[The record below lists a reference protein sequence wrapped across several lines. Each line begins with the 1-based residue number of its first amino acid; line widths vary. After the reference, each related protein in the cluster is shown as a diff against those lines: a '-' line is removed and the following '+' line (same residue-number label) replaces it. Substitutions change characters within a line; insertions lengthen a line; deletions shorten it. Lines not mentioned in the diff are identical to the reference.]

1 MTPLTLV
8 KIGGNVIDSP
18 AARQQFLAH
27 FAALEGAKIL
37 VHGGGKIATQV
48 AEKLGVETVM
58 IEGRRVT
65 DQAMLDVVTM
75 VYGGLVNKQL
85 VAALQAL
92 GCNALG
98 LTGAD
103 GGVIRAKKRTGWAHD
118 YGFAGDVEAVN
129 ADFLES
135 LLAQGL
141 TPVFAPLT
149 YDPALASILNTN
161 ADTQAQAVAVALAP
175 KFVVN
180 LVYCFEKRGVLADPE
195 DDASVISSLN
205 PAEFEAMKASGTVH
219 KGMIPKLE
227 NAFAAL
233 RAGVARVTI
242 CHAAELPVAME
253 GGAAGTTLTLTS
265 LRSG

>member
-1 MTPLTLV
+1 MTNDSTLTLV
-8 KIGGNVIDSP
+8 KIGGNIIDSP
-18 AARQQFLAH
+18 TARKQFLAD

-118 YGFAGDVEAVN
+118 YGFAGDVETVN
-129 ADFLES
+129 AAFLEN

-149 YDPALASILNTN
+149 YDPALASMLNTN

-175 KFVVN
+175 KFAVN
-180 LVYCFEKRGVLADPE
+180 LVYCFEKRGVLADPD
-195 DDASVISSLN
+195 DDASVISSLS
-205 PAEFEAMKASGTVH
+205 PAEFEAMKGSGAVH

-227 NAFAAL
+227 NAFFAL
-233 RAGVARVTI
+233 RSGVARVVI
-242 CHAAELPVAME
+242 CHAAELRQTP
-253 GGAAGTTLTLTS
+253 GGAAGTTLIL
-265 LRSG
+265 

>member
-1 MTPLTLV
+1 MNPLTLV
-8 KIGGNVIDSP
+8 KIGGNVIDSS
-18 AARQQFLAH
+18 AARQQFLAD

-37 VHGGGKIATQV
+37 VHGGGKIATQM

-103 GGVIRAKKRTGWAHD
+103 GGVIRAKKRSGWAHD

-129 ADFLES
+129 ADFLEN
-135 LLAQGL
+135 LLNQHL

-161 ADTQAQAVAVALAP
+161 ADTQAQAIAVAMAP
-175 KFVVN
+175 KFAVN
-180 LVYCFEKRGVLADPE
+180 LVYCFEKRGVLADPD
-195 DDASVISSLN
+195 DDASVISSLS
-205 PAEFEAMKASGTVH
+205 PAEFEAMMTSGAVH

-242 CHAAELPVAME
+242 CHAADLRQAIE
-253 GGAAGTTLTLTS
+253 GGGAGTTLIL
-265 LRSG
+265 